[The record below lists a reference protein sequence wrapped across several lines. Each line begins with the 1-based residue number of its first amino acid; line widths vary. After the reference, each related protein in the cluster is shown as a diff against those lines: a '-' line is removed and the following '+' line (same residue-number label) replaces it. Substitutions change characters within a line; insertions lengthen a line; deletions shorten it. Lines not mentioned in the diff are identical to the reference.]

1 MTLAAKSPPAYRFGL
16 RLSER
21 GRVIGVGDG
30 IAWVRGLPSACL
42 DELIGFND
50 LSTGLVFQ
58 LSEHLLGAILL
69 SQHQGLTAGMA
80 VQRTGRRL
88 EVGVGDALLG
98 RVVDPLGNPL
108 DGLPPPETK
117 VFRPLESPAPPI
129 VERDFVRQPLYTGS
143 KIVDTL
149 IPIGRGQ
156 RQLVVGDDGLGKTAF
171 CLDTVINQKGRD
183 VLCVLVVIGQ
193 PRSAVAATIAA
204 LAHAGALEY
213 TVVVV
218 AEANALPGFRYL
230 APFAG
235 CAMAEHWMR
244 AGRDTLVIYDDLT
257 RHAQSYRELSLLLRR
272 PPGREAYPG
281 DIFYLHSRLL
291 ERSTV
296 LAPRFGGGSMTA
308 LPVVET
314 RQGEIAAYIPTNLIS
329 ITDGQIYFD
338 SKLFAAGMLPA
349 IDIGRSVSRIG
360 GKAQHPAIKAAAA
373 RIRLDYLQFLDL
385 ELFARFGTRLEAG
398 VEEKLRRGR
407 LLRELLKQDR
417 FAPLAEQAHLA
428 WLLAYE
434 AGMLDRLSPTE
445 AAAALPW
452 LFAGLADLGI
462 GPGAGPGIEMGLA
475 MDAPREA
482 WLAALRDCLAR
493 GKAAAEGK
501 AAADGQGAARGAAAA
516 KDAEDA
522 GVAEARR

>member
-1 MTLAAKSPPAYRFGL
+1 MPDSDVGIARHYRFGL

-21 GRVIGVGDG
+21 GSVIGIGDG
-30 IAWVRGLPSACL
+30 IAWIRGLPSAHL
-42 DELIGFND
+42 DELIGFED
-50 LSTGLVFQ
+50 GSTGLVFQ
-58 LSEHLLGAILL
+58 LGKGVLGAILL
-69 SQHQGLTAGMA
+69 SQQHGVTAGMS
-80 VQRTGRRL
+80 VTHIGRSL

-98 RVVDPLGNPL
+98 HVVDPLGNPL
-108 DGLPPPETK
+108 DGLPPSNLQE
-117 VFRPLESPAPPI
+117 FRCLESAAPPI
-129 VERDFVRQPLYTGS
+129 IERDFVSEPLYTGC
-143 KIVDTL
+143 KIVDAL

-156 RQLVVGDDGLGKTAF
+156 RQLIIGDDGVGKSSLA
-171 CLDTVINQKGRD
+171 LDAVINQQGRG
-183 VLCVLVVIGQ
+183 VLCVVVLIGL
-193 PRSAVAATIAA
+193 PRSAVAGTVET
-204 LAHAGALEY
+204 LRSAGALDY

-244 AGRDTLVIYDDLT
+244 AGRDVLIVYDDLS
-257 RHAQSYRELSLLLRR
+257 RHAQSYRELSLLLQR

-296 LAPRFGGGSMTA
+296 LAPEYGGGSMTA
-308 LPVVET
+308 LPIIET
-314 RQGEIAAYIPTNLIS
+314 RQGELSAYIPTNLIS

-373 RIRLDYLQFLDL
+373 HIRLDYLQFLDL

-398 VEEKLRRGR
+398 VEEKLKRGR

-417 FAPLAEQAHLA
+417 LAPLSERAHLA
-428 WLLAYE
+428 WLLAYGE
-434 AGMLDRLSPTE
+434 GLLDQLAPE
-445 AAAALPW
+445 NAAALLPKLFEAVDAAVLELDSPPEQW
-452 LFAGLADLGI
+452 LTLL
-462 GPGAGPGIEMGLA
+462 
-475 MDAPREA
+475 RE
-482 WLAALRDCLAR
+482 L
-493 GKAAAEGK
+493 
-501 AAADGQGAARGAAAA
+501 
-516 KDAEDA
+516 
-522 GVAEARR
+522 VTEAT